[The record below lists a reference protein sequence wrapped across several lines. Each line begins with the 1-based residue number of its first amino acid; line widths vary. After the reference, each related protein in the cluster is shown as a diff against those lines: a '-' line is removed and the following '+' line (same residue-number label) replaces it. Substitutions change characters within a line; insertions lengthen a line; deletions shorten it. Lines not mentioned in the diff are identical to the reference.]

1 MTIQIQPGVTLTV
14 IPTEKYKTIRLFARF
29 SAKHTQKDA
38 ASRTLLTSIL
48 ETNSLNYP
56 TQTALSAKLA
66 DLYGASF
73 GLNVG
78 KRGNLHQVNLSMTVV
93 NGKYIE
99 QASVFS
105 EAVAFLKEILFY
117 PNIQD
122 GQFEQQTFDLEKN
135 NLIAYIESIQ
145 EDKQSLASL
154 KLQELFFNDD
164 EDQKTPSFGRV
175 EELKAVT
182 AKSLVETYQKMLEE
196 DQIDLFVVGD
206 VTEAAVLKEIEQLPF
221 ARTQRVAPSM
231 FYRQLSKSTIQEET
245 MTENVLQGKLNLGYA
260 TNIYYDD
267 PKRYA
272 LMVFNGLFGGF
283 PHSKLFMN
291 VREKESLAYY
301 ASSSADT
308 FRGFLSVQTG
318 IDGKN
323 REAAMALIREQ
334 LAALGRGEVTEEE
347 LAKTKAML
355 KNQYL
360 LSLDNPQ
367 ALIETAYLDTWLPE
381 TKQNQEELI
390 EKIMRVTKEEVQ
402 AVAQQIQLESIFFL
416 NGEQN
421 DE

>member
-122 GQFEQQTFDLEKN
+122 GKFEQQTFDLEKN

-182 AKSLVETYQKMLEE
+182 AQSLVKTYQKILEE

-206 VTEAAVLKEIEQLPF
+206 VTESAVLKEIEQLPF

>member
-122 GQFEQQTFDLEKN
+122 GKFEQQTFDLEKN

>member
-175 EELKAVT
+175 EELKDVT
-182 AKSLVETYQKMLEE
+182 TQSLVQTYQKMLEE

>member
-117 PNIQD
+117 PNIQA

-175 EELKAVT
+175 EELKDVT
-182 AKSLVETYQKMLEE
+182 TQSLVQTYQKMLEE

-206 VTEAAVLKEIEQLPF
+206 VTESAVLKEIEHLPF

-245 MTENVLQGKLNLGYA
+245 VTENVLQGKLNLGYA

-367 ALIETAYLDTWLPE
+367 ALIETAYLDTWLPK

-390 EKIMRVTKEEVQ
+390 GKIMSVTKEEVQ

-416 NGEQN
+416 NGE
-421 DE
+421 

>member
-117 PNIQD
+117 PNIQA

-175 EELKAVT
+175 EELKDVT
-182 AKSLVETYQKMLEE
+182 TQSLVQTYQKMLEE

-206 VTEAAVLKEIEQLPF
+206 VTESAVLKEIEQLPF

-245 MTENVLQGKLNLGYA
+245 VTENVLQGKLNLGYA

-367 ALIETAYLDTWLPE
+367 ALIETAYLDTWLPK

-390 EKIMRVTKEEVQ
+390 GKIMSVTKEEVQ

>member
-122 GQFEQQTFDLEKN
+122 GKFEQQTFDLEKN

-175 EELKAVT
+175 EELKDVT
-182 AKSLVETYQKMLEE
+182 TQSLVQTYQKMLEE

-206 VTEAAVLKEIEQLPF
+206 VTESAVLKEIEQLPF

>member
-122 GQFEQQTFDLEKN
+122 GKFEQQTFDLEKN

-182 AKSLVETYQKMLEE
+182 AQSLVKTYQKMLEE

-206 VTEAAVLKEIEQLPF
+206 VTESAVLKEIEQLPF

>member
-175 EELKAVT
+175 EELKDVT
-182 AKSLVETYQKMLEE
+182 TQSLVQTYQKMLEE

-206 VTEAAVLKEIEQLPF
+206 VTESAVLKEIEQLPF

>member
-122 GQFEQQTFDLEKN
+122 GKFEQQTFDLEKN

-206 VTEAAVLKEIEQLPF
+206 VTESAVLKEIEQLPF

>member
-1 MTIQIQPGVTLTV
+1 MTIQIQPGITLTV

-29 SAKHTQKDA
+29 SAKHTRQEA

-78 KRGNLHQVNLSMTVV
+78 KRGNLHQVNLAMTVV
-93 NGKYIE
+93 NGKYIN
-99 QASVFS
+99 QPRVFA

-117 PNIQD
+117 PNIHD
-122 GQFEQQTFDLEKN
+122 KQFEQQTFDLEKN
-135 NLIAYIESIQ
+135 NLIAYIESIE

-154 KLQELFFNDD
+154 KLQELYFEGD

-175 EELKAVT
+175 EELKKVT
-182 AKSLVETYQKMLEE
+182 AQTLVETYEKMLKE

-206 VTEAAVLKEIEQLPF
+206 VTEEAVLEEIKALPF
-221 ARTQRVAPSM
+221 SQSERASFEM
-231 FYRQLSKSTIQEET
+231 FYRQPEKNTVKEATL
-245 MTENVLQGKLNLGYA
+245 TENVLQGKLNLGYA
-260 TNIYYDD
+260 TNIYYND
-267 PKRYA
+267 PERYA

-291 VREKESLAYY
+291 VREKASLAYY
-301 ASSSADT
+301 ASSSIDT

-323 REAAMALIREQ
+323 RQAAMTLIREQ
-334 LAALGRGEVTEEE
+334 LEALCRGEVTDEE
-347 LAKTKAML
+347 LQKTKAML

-367 ALIETAYLDTWLPE
+367 ALIETAYLNVWLPE

-390 EKIMRVTKEEVQ
+390 ENIMSVTKEEVQ
-402 AVAQQIQLESIFFL
+402 TVAQKIQLESVFFL
-416 NGEQN
+416 NGEQI

>member
-122 GQFEQQTFDLEKN
+122 GKFEQQTFDLEKN

-182 AKSLVETYQKMLEE
+182 AQSLVKTYQKMLEE

-206 VTEAAVLKEIEQLPF
+206 VTESAVLKEIEQLPF
-221 ARTQRVAPSM
+221 ARTQRVAPTM

-381 TKQNQEELI
+381 TKQNPEELI